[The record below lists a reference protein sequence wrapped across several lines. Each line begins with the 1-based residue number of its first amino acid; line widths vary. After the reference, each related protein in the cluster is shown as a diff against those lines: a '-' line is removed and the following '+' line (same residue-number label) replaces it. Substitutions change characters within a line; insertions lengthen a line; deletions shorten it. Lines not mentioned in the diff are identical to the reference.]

1 MSLLYKSFDM
11 VGTWPTKKGFYPGT
25 FYYAVVITRLGQHIG
40 IFSENLMHWNYLD
53 TGKPVSK
60 YMNRFIAKQQ
70 LKQTY
75 KDYAAEAASLLK
87 EING

>member
-1 MSLLYKSFDM
+1 MSLLYKSFDQ
-11 VGTWPTKKGFYPGT
+11 VGTKTAKSGVYPST
-25 FYYAVVITRLGQHIG
+25 FHYAVVITRLGQHIG

-70 LKQTY
+70 LKQSY
-75 KDYAAEAASLLK
+75 VDYAAEAASLLK
-87 EING
+87 EDK

>member
-1 MSLLYKSFDM
+1 MSLLYKSFDQ
-11 VGTWPTKKGFYPGT
+11 VGTKTAKSGVYPST

-40 IFSENLMHWNYLD
+40 IFSEEDLMHWNYLD

-70 LKQTY
+70 LKQRY
-75 KDYAAEAASLLK
+75 VDYAAEAASLLK
-87 EING
+87 KDE